1 MKSANLSSARHKKW
15 EIRKAILEVIVIGAL
30 SGGGSPLRPAL
41 PLLVNT
47 IIKLLKMH
55 KQISIDE
62 KKIQRTLE
70 GLEKSDLVW
79 IEEKGKEV
87 RVRLRN
93 NSTEVIKYSIE
104 TLLNFKIQK
113 KKWNGKWYMLFFD
126 VPEIQRNKRD
136 YLRKYLRKIGFYQY
150 QKSVYIF
157 PFECENEVLLIK
169 KIVAGGM
176 YMKYIIADKIEDEDK
191 IKRHFN
197 LK

>member
-1 MKSANLSSARHKKW
+1 
-15 EIRKAILEVIVIGAL
+15 
-30 SGGGSPLRPAL
+30 
-41 PLLVNT
+41 
-47 IIKLLKMH
+47 MH